1 MAASRDRPATRSGVG
16 LTDTG
21 SFDRADGLRAELESL
36 GLILLAVS
44 SHRTDPDLFTVY
56 LHGAAAQ
63 WVNGEAMRLASTV
76 PGVLGV
82 VESVQSPAIILVRFK
97 PSEPD

>member
-1 MAASRDRPATRSGVG
+1 M
-16 LTDTG
+16 TDTG
-21 SFDRADGLRAELESL
+21 SFDRADRLRAELESL

-63 WVNGEAMRLASTV
+63 WVAGEAMRLASTV
-76 PGVLGV
+76 PGVSGV
-82 VESVQSPAIILVRFK
+82 VESVQSPAIILVRFR
-97 PSEPD
+97 PSMPD